1 MSNKRR
7 GQGTK
12 RSRNRVR
19 TPGTSSSFGIRHS
32 PFLIVLSSP
41 SGAGKT
47 SICRA
52 VERRDPRVAYSVSA
66 TTRPKRKG
74 EVNGRS
80 YFFYSAKR
88 FEQLNKR
95 GGLLERAGVYDHQYG
110 TPKAPLLR
118 HFSKGRDVI
127 ADLDIQGM
135 RSCRK
140 ALPGTVAVFV
150 AAPDSGELDR
160 RLRDRGTDSATAV
173 SRREAERQREMAAI
187 PEFEYLVVNDKLE
200 DAVDDVMAI
209 VRAERLRTS
218 RMSPTASHR
227 SPKRKTGGRR
237 PRT

>member
-12 RSRNRVR
+12 RSRDRVR

-80 YFFYSAKR
+80 YLFYSEKQ
-88 FEQLNKR
+88 FERLDKS
-95 GGLLERAGVYDHQYG
+95 GGLLERAGVYDHRYG

-118 HFSKGRDVI
+118 HLSKWRDVI

-140 ALPGTVAVFV
+140 ALPGTVSVFV
-150 AAPDSGELDR
+150 AAPNPGELGR
-160 RLRDRGTDSATAV
+160 RLRDRGTDSAADV
-173 SRREAERQREMAAI
+173 RRREADRRKELAAI
-187 PEFEYLVVNDKLE
+187 PEFDYLVVNDKLDE
-200 DAVDDVMAI
+200 AVDDVMAI
-209 VRAERLRTS
+209 IRAERLRTS
-218 RMSPTASHR
+218 RMNPTAHHR
-227 SPKRKTGGRR
+227 KPKRKTGGRR